1 MILIAVIVGYVL
13 GIVPFVV
20 PKILEIVQNKRSDQE
35 IQEDEKKGLEI
46 FNEWLNGA
54 KQEKRL
60 KNQEDIYQEYIS
72 GQEVVKGD

>member
-13 GIVPFVV
+13 GIAPFVV
-20 PKILEIVQNKRSDQE
+20 PKILEIVQTKRNEQE
-35 IQEDEKKGLEI
+35 SQEDEKKELEI
-46 FNEWLNGA
+46 YDEWLNGP
-54 KQEKRL
+54 KQEKNL